1 MHKARWSPRRWPRFP
16 AAALAQDEAAPD
28 RSQDMAWHMA
38 QQQALASRTMA
49 EGWSW
54 LPGGVLWRRIKGD
67 GSGAHPTVDDT
78 VTVHYVGT
86 FTDGETFDSSR
97 QRGEPA
103 TFPLRGLIKAWQE
116 AIPMAGVGDTIELAI
131 PASYGLRPRRPRT
144 DPRRCHP
151 AVRDRT
157 SRDRVAREAGDIG

>member
-1 MHKARWSPRRWPRFP
+1 MHKFVFAAALAALP

-54 LPGGVLWRRIKGD
+54 LPGGVLWRRTKGD

-131 PASYGLRPRRPRT
+131 PASMAYGPVGRGPIP
-144 DPRRCHP
+144 
-151 AVRDRT
+151 
-157 SRDRVAREAGDIG
+157 GDATLLFEIELLGIE

>member
-1 MHKARWSPRRWPRFP
+1 MRHLRLAALAALALP

-54 LPGGVLWRRIKGD
+54 LPGGVLWRRTKGN
-67 GSGAHPTVDDT
+67 GGGAHPTVDDT

-86 FTDGETFDSSR
+86 FVDGETFDSSR
-97 QRGEPA
+97 QRGQPA
-103 TFPLRGLIKAWQE
+103 TFPLGGLIKAWQE

-131 PASYGLRPRRPRT
+131 PAAMAYGPVGRGPIP
-144 DPRRCHP
+144 
-151 AVRDRT
+151 
-157 SRDRVAREAGDIG
+157 GDATLLFEIELLGIE

>member
-1 MHKARWSPRRWPRFP
+1 
-16 AAALAQDEAAPD
+16 
-28 RSQDMAWHMA
+28 
-38 QQQALASRTMA
+38 MA

-54 LPGGVLWRRIKGD
+54 LPGGVLWRRTKGD

-131 PASYGLRPRRPRT
+131 PAAMAYGPVGRGPIP
-144 DPRRCHP
+144 
-151 AVRDRT
+151 
-157 SRDRVAREAGDIG
+157 GDATLLFEIELLGIE

>member
-1 MHKARWSPRRWPRFP
+1 MIRLAIVAALAAIP
-16 AAALAQDEAAPD
+16 AAALAQDEPAPD

-54 LPGGVLWRRIKGD
+54 LPGGVLWRRVKGD
-67 GSGAHPTVDDT
+67 GSGAHPTVDDS

-86 FTDGETFDSSR
+86 FVDGETFDSSR
-97 QRGEPA
+97 ERGQPA
-103 TFPLRGLIKAWQE
+103 TFPLGGLIKAWQE

-131 PASYGLRPRRPRT
+131 PAAMAYGPVGRGPIP
-144 DPRRCHP
+144 
-151 AVRDRT
+151 
-157 SRDRVAREAGDIG
+157 GDATLLFEIELLGIE